1 MKSSIWSKLAHIGLL
16 LPILIATVFSAMP
29 VFADTTPNT
38 VNVTLHKRVFDTGQV
53 PAAKEN
59 SGVVDNDF
67 GGAPL
72 ANVTFT
78 AYDVTAQYLRL
89 RQAGQT
95 AQNAVATVQH
105 DALTTVPSY
114 ATKLSDGTTG
124 NDGNVTFANLA
135 AKDGD
140 KDKVYLFLETNSP
153 TNITQRATPIVLA
166 LPVYQPG
173 SDSQV
178 NTDIHV
184 YPKNE
189 QTNAISKD
197 LTTQSKSD
205 LTVKLADGTSVYN
218 ATIGQTFSYQL
229 QVAVPWN
236 IHDKATF
243 NVVDTPNLGIDDAA
257 STVKINGLEQGTDYQ
272 IVATDATTTN
282 GKGFKITF
290 NTESANVQ
298 ATAGKQLNITYDAVL
313 TKAAV
318 VDKGLNNTATL
329 TIGNGSAITTTPVTG
344 PEIYTGGASFVKVD
358 KQSQAKLAGAVFQ
371 LVKLDSQGNIVSY
384 ANQAADGSYQW
395 GTSANKATAFTT
407 DSQGMLKLQGLTYS
421 AKLPNNQRYALLET
435 QAPTGYARLA
445 KPVAFN
451 VTKGSYAND
460 QTISIENTKKG
471 LLPATGGAGIY
482 VFLGLGLVLMAGAA
496 WWYKKHQVA

>member
-153 TNITQRATPIVLA
+153 MNITQPATPVVLA

-189 QTNAISKD
+189 QTSAISKD

-205 LTVKLADGTSVYN
+205 LTVKLPDGKSVYN

-236 IHDKATF
+236 IQDKSTF
-243 NVVDTPNLGIDDAA
+243 TVVDTPKLGIDDIA

-272 IVATDATTTN
+272 VSATDATTKD
-282 GKGFKITF
+282 GKGFRITF
-290 NTESANVQ
+290 NPKTDRVKAM
-298 ATAGKQLNITYDAVL
+298 AGKKLIVTYDATL
-313 TKAAV
+313 TKFAV
-318 VDKGLNNTATL
+318 PENELTNAATL
-329 TIGNGSAITTTPVTG
+329 TIDHDVATATSGDGVGIF
-344 PEIYTGGASFVKVD
+344 TGGASFVKVD

-395 GTSANKATAFTT
+395 GTSANKATVFTT

-445 KPVAFN
+445 KPLAFN